1 MESFLKMSSNPANR
15 NTSRTQPREILQGN
29 IMKLITLFTT
39 LSLVSLAACDK
50 NPADEPFVP
59 AGKPTS
65 SNQKSLNP
73 LYNMQ
78 MPDATG
84 ALGEL
89 PPGHPVVNN
98 TEPETPRDD
107 APDVEMVERATVI
120 STINIPQFTY
130 IEVKQANQVRWLAAA
145 EIMLTK
151 GDSIKFD
158 AGSTMFDFN
167 SKVLE
172 RSFESITFVNRVAI
186 VAGK

>member
-1 MESFLKMSSNPANR
+1 
-15 NTSRTQPREILQGN
+15 
-29 IMKLITLFTT
+29 MKLSTLFTALIV
-39 LSLVSLAACDK
+39 LSLTACDK

-65 SNQKSLNP
+65 SSQKSLNP
-73 LYNMQ
+73 LYDTQ

-84 ALGEL
+84 ATGEL
-89 PPGHPVVNN
+89 PPGHPAVEN
-98 TEPETPRDD
+98 TEPEAPRDD
-107 APDVEMVERATVI
+107 APNVEMVERATVV

-130 IEVKQANQVRWLAAA
+130 IEVEQDSHIRWLAAA
-145 EIMLTK
+145 EIILEK

-158 AGSTMFDFN
+158 AGSTMFNFN
-167 SKVLE
+167 SKVLD